1 MWREMQGL
9 DLEAY
14 NLAARATRLSSH
26 LSHLS
31 HASHSASDLTIL
43 TYFSLKYFSV
53 LASQSPP
60 DLTPFSSYQSSIDKQ
75 TPASPPV

>member
-26 LSHLS
+26 LNHLS
-31 HASHSASDLTIL
+31 HASHSASELTAL
-43 TYFSLKYFSV
+43 TYFSLEYFSV
-53 LASQSPP
+53 LARAGKLVKSINRLI
-60 DLTPFSSYQSSIDKQ
+60 DLYR
-75 TPASPPV
+75 